1 MYPHNSIFSFVGP
14 KTQEVGLLGGGQAF
28 QCSVNDKYQILKHPF
43 GHPAVASDVT
53 KSLSW
58 IKTVREKVE
67 KTDATTTT
75 PTQTSTS
82 TTQTQTSAPG
92 QTDPTDE
99 GTTVETDENTTVE
112 GGKTQKLV
120 TTKFQALLKSQQ
132 SRQVRGMEVKSLPLF
147 LQSGC
152 YLPPT

>member
-1 MYPHNSIFSFVGP
+1 M
-14 KTQEVGLLGGGQAF
+14 
-28 QCSVNDKYQILKHPF
+28 
-43 GHPAVASDVT
+43 
-53 KSLSW
+53 
-58 IKTVREKVE
+58 E
-67 KTDATTTT
+67 KTDTTT
-75 PTQTSTS
+75 PAPTTTSTQTST
-82 TTQTQTSAPG
+82 PG

-99 GTTVETDENTTVE
+99 RTTVETDGNTTVE

-120 TTKFQALLKSQQ
+120 TTKFQALWKSQQ